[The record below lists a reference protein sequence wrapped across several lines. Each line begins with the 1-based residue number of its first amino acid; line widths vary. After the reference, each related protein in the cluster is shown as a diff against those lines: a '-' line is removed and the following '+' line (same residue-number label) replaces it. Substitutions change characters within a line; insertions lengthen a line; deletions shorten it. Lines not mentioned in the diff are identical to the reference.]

1 MSVLLYSQKI
11 INELET
17 DYVKNGNKFD
27 GKWVETSVTESTV
40 YDDVSRALGLSGT
53 AGLLP
58 TAPLPSASSVSLPP
72 PSAPTGPASSAPTGS
87 LPVPLPSAPT
97 GPAQSTNPFDDQSGG
112 GNTLKTIIYQIM
124 MGDYTIHNGKQIVN
138 VPTANELLLRIV
150 APLWFS
156 TLGVGPANLQAAIVM
171 TSDNSYKQVPAKMSE
186 AFIAALSLTDDQNK
200 ALEAWDK
207 RVKVIRDGLAN
218 IASAGTTTIQPKN
231 RVLPPVG
238 LNVSS
243 FSRYPATIQN
253 ALKVRRMSDPSM
265 DASAMGTLKKLG
277 TISVSM
283 NGGDMRGGNANM
295 HAPLY
300 PSVVMNGGAFP
311 FATPASTTK
320 VNPVQMIQ
328 DNITALATQYQSVSG
343 SPINPALLSQINAY
357 ATNVGSAVND
367 LQDHVNAVNGA
378 IPVLAQI
385 PVGRGINPSS
395 WDKTKLEEVA
405 ERGKKLNEA
414 AVRASRRFDKLSS
427 IRDLLREL
435 VNKTRPY
442 GDQIPAF
449 TGGSLHEALKH

>member
-1 MSVLLYSQKI
+1 
-11 INELET
+11 
-17 DYVKNGNKFD
+17 
-27 GKWVETSVTESTV
+27 
-40 YDDVSRALGLSGT
+40 
-53 AGLLP
+53 
-58 TAPLPSASSVSLPP
+58 
-72 PSAPTGPASSAPTGS
+72 
-87 LPVPLPSAPT
+87 
-97 GPAQSTNPFDDQSGG
+97 
-112 GNTLKTIIYQIM
+112 
-124 MGDYTIHNGKQIVN
+124 
-138 VPTANELLLRIV
+138 
-150 APLWFS
+150 
-156 TLGVGPANLQAAIVM
+156 
-171 TSDNSYKQVPAKMSE
+171 
-186 AFIAALSLTDDQNK
+186 
-200 ALEAWDK
+200 
-207 RVKVIRDGLAN
+207 
-218 IASAGTTTIQPKN
+218 
-231 RVLPPVG
+231 
-238 LNVSS
+238 
-243 FSRYPATIQN
+243 
-253 ALKVRRMSDPSM
+253 M

-328 DNITALATQYQSVSG
+328 DNITALATQYESVSG
-343 SPINPALLSQINAY
+343 KPINAALLSQINAY
-357 ATNVGSAVND
+357 ASNVGSAVND
-367 LQDHVNAVNGA
+367 LQEHVNAVNGA

-395 WDKTKLEEVA
+395 WNKTKLEEVA

-435 VNKTRPY
+435 VNKSRPY